1 MFNFQTSKLY
11 TLAHLMLLKF
21 NTQKKKMLLKF
32 TIVNEAEKN
41 DHPVAEKYSL
51 YKIVIKVNFLFYKSP
66 RKVNRL
72 MRIISQ

>member
-1 MFNFQTSKLY
+1 
-11 TLAHLMLLKF
+11 
-21 NTQKKKMLLKF
+21 MLLKF

-51 YKIVIKVNFLFYKSP
+51 YKIVIKVNFLFYKSA

-72 MRIISQ
+72 NYESVGKIRGVHM